1 MPTVDTAF
9 AQPAP
14 PVSVTSP
21 DGLLTATVDA
31 ANGGVLLFADFAG
44 TPEQVVATNLFP
56 DPAMTRGAAAPWL
69 MTGGTVA
76 NGPEGGIKTTATG
89 TGYVIA
95 TDTATA
101 DMPSGLSGASNL
113 YVSMDVRVT
122 GTTGFYPQMQQRD
135 STGAVIGNTGAA
147 AQTATPGSWKR
158 CTFVLPLAA
167 NTAKMGQIQLIRASG
182 ATVGDT
188 TEWRN
193 LRASTVADG
202 PFFTGSTASDGTY
215 SYRWTGT
222 PNASTSQK
230 YIPGVAAVVADK
242 VRFYRGD
249 GTLVRSG
256 DPAWAPGGTAVAYDH
271 EAPVGGSVA
280 YYAVP
285 ETLSGAQG
293 AATATLGI
301 PNPWTGDSSDVWIK
315 SPTNPGASIR
325 VQAAAFEETA
335 RPLRTSMAPIS
346 GATLGISSY
355 DVTGGLTGT
364 LTVYTDGKAEYDAML
379 ALLDGSPLLI
389 QSDPERAGIPLQWY
403 AQPVGDALSLRRVE
417 TGTGWD
423 MRSWPLQLQEVR
435 RPATLDAP
443 LMIPGNSYDT
453 PPYVSYD
460 AAKATGLSYNAL
472 LGVG

>member
-44 TPEQVVATNLFP
+44 TPEQVIATNLFP
-56 DPAMTRGAAAPWL
+56 DPAMTRGAAAWPT
-69 MTGGTVA
+69 TGGTVA
-76 NGPEGGIKTTATG
+76 NGTEGGIKTTATG

-101 DMPSGLSGASNL
+101 DMPSGLSGASSL

-135 STGAVIGNTGAA
+135 STGTVIGNTNVA
-147 AQTATPGSWKR
+147 AQTATPGVWKR

-230 YIPGVAAVVADK
+230 YIAGVAAVVADK

-293 AATATLGI
+293 AATATLAVSV
-301 PNPWTGDSSDVWIK
+301 PEPTDVRSLWLK
-315 SPTNPGASIR
+315 SPLQPALSALVWVEDPPQIAS
-325 VQAAAFEETA
+325 AA
-335 RPLRTSMAPIS
+335 RTSVTPIS
-346 GATLGISSY
+346 GAPLGVTSW
-355 DVTGGLTGT
+355 DVRTGMTT
-364 LTVYTDGKAEYDAML
+364 SMVIVTETAAEAATIE
-379 ALLDGSPLLI
+379 ALLDAGPLLI
-389 QSDPERAGIPLQWY
+389 QTKVAYDFPDAYWLP
-403 AQPVGDALSLRRVE
+403 GDWTRDRVARMDNPMSRW
-417 TGTGWD
+417 TVPFT
-423 MRSWPLQLQEVR
+423 QCR

-460 AAKATGLSYNAL
+460 AAKATGLSYNEM
-472 LGVG
+472 LGVS

>member
-14 PVSVTSP
+14 PVSVSSP

-44 TPEQVVATNLFP
+44 TPEQVVATNMYP
-56 DPAMTRGAAAPWL
+56 DPLMSGGAAEWS
-69 MTGGTVA
+69 MSGGTVA
-76 NGPEGGIKTTATG
+76 NGPEGGIKVTGTG
-89 TGYVIA
+89 TGYAIA
-95 TDTATA
+95 TNTTDPVT
-101 DMPSGLSGASNL
+101 GLGGASKL
-113 YVSMDVRVT
+113 YVSADVRVT
-122 GTTGFYPQMQQRD
+122 GTTGVGVQ
-135 STGAVIGNTGAA
+135 A
-147 AQTATPGSWKR
+147 AQVSATGVGLGNASNYVAAPAPGAWAR
-158 CTFVLPLAA
+158 VAFVLTLAA
-167 NTAKMGQIQLIRASG
+167 GTDHTSAVQLIRSSG

-293 AATATLGI
+293 AATATLAVSV
-301 PNPWTGDSSDVWIK
+301 PEPTDVRSLWLK
-315 SPTNPGASIR
+315 SPLQPALSALVWVEDPPQIAS
-325 VQAAAFEETA
+325 AA
-335 RPLRTSMAPIS
+335 RTSVTPIS
-346 GATLGISSY
+346 GAPLGVTSW
-355 DVTGGLTGT
+355 DVRTGMTT
-364 LTVYTDGKAEYDAML
+364 SMVIVTETAVEAATVE
-379 ALLDGSPLLI
+379 ALLDAGPLLI
-389 QSDPERAGIPLQWY
+389 QTKVAYDFPDAYWLP
-403 AQPVGDALSLRRVE
+403 GDWTRDRVARMDNPMSRW
-417 TGTGWD
+417 TV
-423 MRSWPLQLQEVR
+423 PFVQCR

-472 LGVG
+472 LGVS